1 MANASGNESIWA
13 SAGLADQWYVVAETT
28 DLDAARGPIA
38 VGLLGGTYVVWRG
51 DDGAPTAAPDRC
63 PHREAPLSL
72 GRIEHGC
79 LVCPYH
85 GWTFD
90 RDGRCV
96 AVPSSGAG
104 SAIASAGHL
113 RTLPIRERYGLVW
126 ISPGTPSGEPP
137 HIPQDGDPSFRRL
150 NSGVETW
157 AASATRMV
165 DNFCDVAHFPWV
177 HAGTIGSDTDPV
189 VAPVTIEPLDADF
202 TGYQYTVEVHDEHG
216 DDVRQRMSTGFHLPF
231 LVRSNTTFE
240 TGRRAGHDRVLLLCT
255 TPIDG
260 VNSLF
265 TFVSWRNHDHDVLA
279 ADALAFDRA
288 IGDEDRAM
296 LERIPGELP
305 LDNSSTVSVRSD
317 RLSVEWRRQ
326 LASLVA
332 GADSTT

>member
-1 MANASGNESIWA
+1 MAISAGDGSIWSSEA
-13 SAGLADQWYVVAETT
+13 LAHQWYVVAEAT
-28 DLDAARGPIA
+28 DVDRGP
-38 VGLLGGTYVVWRG
+38 VGVRLLGNAYVLWRAQDGTL
-51 DDGAPTAAPDRC
+51 TAAPDRC

-72 GRIEHGC
+72 GRVEHGC

-90 RDGRCV
+90 QGGRCV

-104 SAIASAGHL
+104 ATIAPASHL

-126 ISPGTPSGEPP
+126 ISPGSPAHEPP

-150 NSGVETW
+150 NSGIETW
-157 AASATRMV
+157 SASATRMT

-189 VAPVTIEPLDADF
+189 VAPVTIERLDADF
-202 TGYQYTVEVHDEHG
+202 TGYRYTVEVHDEHG

-240 TGRRAGHDRVLLLCT
+240 TGRRSGHDRVLLLCT
-255 TPIDG
+255 TPVDG

-265 TFVSWRNHDHDVLA
+265 TFVSWRNHDHDLPA
-279 ADALAFDRA
+279 EEALAFDRA

-305 LDNSSTVSVRSD
+305 LDNAATVSVRSD

-326 LASLVA
+326 LAALVS
-332 GADSTT
+332 GVDSTT